1 MSDQIQ
7 FPSVTEEAATPLALR
22 AAKGDENAFSQLVR
36 LFSPRIAR
44 ITGALQIPDEE
55 KEDLKQEALLGLF
68 KAVHLFDPSLSS
80 FSTFGEICI
89 RSAVTDGLRRYA
101 RQGEAS
107 LLTEEE
113 SDRIPADDVQSPE
126 RILLGKEDLATLLRR
141 SDALPSPLERRIF
154 AMSIGGN
161 SGEEIAA
168 ALGKEAKSIHNA
180 LYRIRRKL
188 SDLKAR

>member
-1 MSDQIQ
+1 MKKVHSVIVYGPGVMGASMAQIFAQ
-7 FPSVTEEAATPLALR
+7 YGYNTT
-22 AAKGDENAFSQLVR
+22 
-36 LFSPRIAR
+36 
-44 ITGALQIPDEE
+44 
-55 KEDLKQEALLGLF
+55 LLGRTEKSLE
-68 KAVHLFDPSLSS
+68 KA
-80 FSTFGEICI
+80 I
-89 RSAVTDGLRRYA
+89 RLIDINQKGMVNSGLIT
-101 RQGEAS
+101 Q
-107 LLTEEE
+107 EE

-141 SDALPSPLERRIF
+141 SDALLSPLERRIF
-154 AMSIGGN
+154 AMSIGGK